1 MLKID
6 VLYQCS
12 PLGKVTFTFHSF
24 SSIFLVFF
32 WWSRSQWLGSTQE
45 ISIYGWGSTF
55 YFIAIEVSW
64 IIGQYRSTFCF
75 FGSKGDLFLSP
86 KSMILV
92 LGWCVD
98 LRRWKL
104 GYKTQRWWHSTTGA
118 VAKCCFHISKLLSKL
133 LHAVWIDTCILCWYR
148 HFPPLLVRLPY
159 HRPAVGA

>member
-6 VLYQCS
+6 VLYQCG
-12 PLGKVTFTFHSF
+12 PLGKVTFIFHSF

-32 WWSRSQWLGSTQE
+32 WWSRSQWLVSTQE

-55 YFIAIEVSW
+55 YFIAIGVSW

-75 FGSKGDLFLSP
+75 FLGSKGDLFLIQ

-104 GYKTQRWWHSTTGA
+104 GYKTQRWWHRTTGA
-118 VAKCCFHISKLLSKL
+118 VAEGCFHILQVASCCVDWY
-133 LHAVWIDTCILCWYR
+133 LHFVLVPPFLTIIGTAAV
-148 HFPPLLVRLPY
+148 PY
-159 HRPAVGA
+159 HHPAVGA